1 MPKRTDARTRAIQT
15 AGRLF
20 QEQGYGA
27 TGLTQLIGE
36 SGTPKGSFYFHFPA
50 GKEELAWEAIR
61 GSGAAVAAG
70 LRDLACRSAD
80 APTLIREYGAFQRR
94 ALEESGYRQGCPI
107 ATVTLEMAAASEPIR
122 AAAEAAFRS
131 WVAVLAG
138 FFQAHGRP
146 AAEAAGL
153 AQHVVVAMEGALLL
167 ARAFRSTA
175 PLLETERLLVSLV
188 A

>member
-107 ATVTLEMAAASEPIR
+107 ATVTLEMAAA
-122 AAAEAAFRS
+122 
-131 WVAVLAG
+131 
-138 FFQAHGRP
+138 
-146 AAEAAGL
+146 
-153 AQHVVVAMEGALLL
+153 
-167 ARAFRSTA
+167 
-175 PLLETERLLVSLV
+175 
-188 A
+188 